1 MAPDHILPIP
11 FLRAATTSYLQFR
24 CKAKFIVCF
33 YFIMLLIVTFILT
46 VYVLKF
52 TEVTYYLI
60 ETVLYKMLMRRIV
73 TRSFLRQ
80 PFYLI
85 EKVQ

>member
-11 FLRAATTSYLQFR
+11 FLRAANTSYLQFR
-24 CKAKFIVCF
+24 CKAKFIVSF
-33 YFIMLLIVTFILT
+33 YFINATYSYIYLA

-52 TEVTYYLI
+52 TEVKYYRI
-60 ETVLYKMLMRRIV
+60 ETVLYMMLMRRIV
-73 TRSFLRQ
+73 TRSILRQ

-85 EKVQ
+85 EKVK

>member
-1 MAPDHILPIP
+1 
-11 FLRAATTSYLQFR
+11 
-24 CKAKFIVCF
+24 
-33 YFIMLLIVTFILT
+33 MLLIVTFMLT

-85 EKVQ
+85 EKVK

>member
-1 MAPDHILPIP
+1 
-11 FLRAATTSYLQFR
+11 
-24 CKAKFIVCF
+24 
-33 YFIMLLIVTFILT
+33 MLLIVTFILA

-52 TEVTYYLI
+52 TEVKYYRI